1 MTDKKM
7 TDKNRHGR
15 RLTGRIACALALAA
29 AGALALA
36 PTGANATTDTAT
48 ADTATAGTAAPAP
61 PKTVYAIT
69 FAGDSALYSL
79 SPRSRTGARKG
90 YTGAELTDITFRG
103 KTLYAISFTDLY
115 WLNAAT
121 GASHHIGSLGFGT
134 ANALVT
140 QPKTNTLY
148 GADENGDF
156 FKINQKT
163 GHATEVGTFGGGLG
177 SAGDLTFYDGRL
189 YAMVSENGSA
199 ASFLATV
206 NVRTGAAKVVGNTG
220 YANVWGLVTGSG
232 ALYGATDGGL
242 FLVISP
248 STGRAKATWKEG
260 LAVGGMAT
268 P

>member
-1 MTDKKM
+1 MTEM
-7 TDKNRHGR
+7 TYNNLRGR
-15 RLTGRIACALALAA
+15 RLAGRIACAIALAA

-36 PTGANATTDTAT
+36 PASANATTAP
-48 ADTATAGTAAPAP
+48 PAP

-69 FAGDSALYSL
+69 FSGDSVLYSL
-79 SPRSRTGARKG
+79 SPSSRKATRKG
-90 YTGAELTDITFRG
+90 GTGVELTDISFVG

-115 WLNAAT
+115 WLNTAT
-121 GASHHIGSLGFGT
+121 GTRHHIGSLGFSS

-148 GADENGDF
+148 GADQYGDF

-163 GHATEVGTFGGGLG
+163 GHTTLIGTFGGGLG
-177 SAGDLTFYDGRL
+177 SAGDLTFYGGRL
-189 YAMVSENGSA
+189 YATVNGSGSA
-199 ASFLATV
+199 DSYLATV
-206 NVRTGAAKVVGNTG
+206 NVRTGAAKIVGNIG
-220 YANVWGLVTGSG
+220 YPSVWGLITGSG

-248 STGRAKATWKEG
+248 STGRAKALWKEG
-260 LAVGGMAT
+260 LPVAGMAT